1 MARHLR
7 ERQRQF
13 RSADS
18 VSEVHGHNAPVGI
31 VGRQP
36 ASCRSREYSSGRDKP
51 SVFSLPAFLVGR
63 EQKNTS
69 FGAGIAEIGNYF
81 ARYSLA
87 PHIRRMEDECDRKL
101 VFGDS
106 YVKFNMD
113 GLLQAHYGKAVRHL
127 PDGALASGLMTINEA
142 RELED
147 LPKARRPQVRS
158 SVRGADRSAT
168 SSPRRRAAMNTD
180 FFLKQMD
187 DAFTEA
193 KTKELMA
200 KWAERRQEAK
210 QGLAIGGP
218 LPDAAKGGPLN
229 AREVDGELHLDL
241 YHPIARAGSLM
252 SLIGAVT
259 PEDFSSAFALA
270 DKDAH
275 VRIFVDS
282 PGGALLP
289 ARAIMA
295 QMERHEG
302 RITWTAD
309 GMAASAAA
317 LISLAADERVAN
329 KGSRYLMH
337 RSWATATGDANVHE
351 EIVAELRKND
361 DEIAAEYAAVSQAD
375 EGAVPE
381 DDGQGDAAYAQG
393 GQIPWTRGQN
403 IRYEPA
409 GPLRRESSQ
418 TRAGASGSSPRR
430 NPNRRRNSPN
440 RKFPRVNPTTCG

>member
-1 MARHLR
+1 
-7 ERQRQF
+7 
-13 RSADS
+13 
-18 VSEVHGHNAPVGI
+18 
-31 VGRQP
+31 
-36 ASCRSREYSSGRDKP
+36 
-51 SVFSLPAFLVGR
+51 
-63 EQKNTS
+63 
-69 FGAGIAEIGNYF
+69 
-81 ARYSLA
+81 
-87 PHIRRMEDECDRKL
+87 
-101 VFGDS
+101 
-106 YVKFNMD
+106 
-113 GLLQAHYGKAVRHL
+113 
-127 PDGALASGLMTINEA
+127 
-142 RELED
+142 
-147 LPKARRPQVRS
+147 
-158 SVRGADRSAT
+158 
-168 SSPRRRAAMNTD
+168 MNTD

-187 DAFTEA
+187 DAFVEA

-210 QGLAIGGP
+210 QGLAIAGP

-361 DEIAAEYAAVSQAD
+361 DEIAAEYAAVSQPTKAQFLKMMD
-375 EGAVPE
+375 KETLLTPKEAKSLGLVDRISGTNPLALYAEKAAKHAQAQAEAAQAQSEQKEEQPEQEVPPCKSNNVRI
-381 DDGQGDAAYAQG
+381 AYAYAQ
-393 GQIPWTRGQN
+393 TLAAR
-403 IRYEPA
+403 
-409 GPLRRESSQ
+409 
-418 TRAGASGSSPRR
+418 PR
-430 NPNRRRNSPN
+430 PM
-440 RKFPRVNPTTCG
+440 VQ